1 MYVIRVTDGW
11 HNSIIGPFK
20 TPDEAREFQKEQIA
34 QPFVAVLHPLES
46 PDVWVEVNADLPTV
60 S

>member
-1 MYVIRVTDGW
+1 MFVIRVTDGW

-20 TPDEAREFQKEQIA
+20 TSEEAREFQKEQISH
-34 QPFVAVLHPLES
+34 PFIAVLHPLES
-46 PDVWVEVNADLPTV
+46 PGKWVDSNADIPTV